1 MNFFISKAYADG
13 GAAAAGA
20 QQAAD
25 PTMSMLFFVG
35 MIVIFYFLL
44 IRPQQKR
51 AKEHRKMVEA
61 IGKGDEVVTNG
72 GMLGKIVDLSEQYLT
87 LEIAP
92 NVQVRVQRNAI
103 STVLPKGSLKAAEKE

>member
-1 MNFFISKAYADG
+1 MSFFISQAYAEG
-13 GAAAAGA
+13 GAAAAG
-20 QQAAD
+20 QQGSD
-25 PTMSMLFFVG
+25 PMMSMLFFVG

-72 GMLGKIVDLSEQYLT
+72 GILGKIVELSDQYMT
-87 LEIAP
+87 VEIAD
-92 NVQVRVQRNAI
+92 NVQIKVQRSAV
-103 STVLPKGSLKAAEKE
+103 STVLPKGSLKAADKE

>member
-1 MNFFISKAYADG
+1 MSFFISQAYAEG
-13 GAAAAGA
+13 GAAAGQQGA
-20 QQAAD
+20 TD
-25 PTMSMLFFVG
+25 PLMSMLFFVG

-72 GMLGKIVDLSEQYLT
+72 GILGKIVEMSDQYMT
-87 LEIAP
+87 VEIAN
-92 NVQVRVQRNAI
+92 NVQVKIQRSAV
-103 STVLPKGSLKAAEKE
+103 STVLPKGSLKAAEKD

>member
-1 MNFFISKAYADG
+1 MNFFISQAWADN
-13 GAAAAGA
+13 GAAAQQGA
-20 QQAAD
+20 AS
-25 PTMSMLFFVG
+25 PMTSLLFFIG

-72 GMLGKIVDLSEQYLT
+72 GILGKVVEVSDQYMT
-87 LEIAP
+87 IEIAD
-92 NVQVRVQRNAI
+92 NVEVKIQRNAVSNI
-103 STVLPKGSLKAAEKE
+103 LPKGSLKAAEKD

>member
-1 MNFFISKAYADG
+1 MSFFISQAHAEG
-13 GAAAAGA
+13 GAAAG
-20 QQAAD
+20 QQGD
-25 PTMSMLFFVG
+25 PMVSLLFFVG

-72 GMLGKIVDLSEQYLT
+72 GILGKIIELSDQYLT
-87 LEIAP
+87 VEIAD
-92 NVQVRVQRNAI
+92 NVQVKIQRNAVA
-103 STVLPKGSLKAAEKE
+103 TVLPKGSLKAADKE

>member
-1 MNFFISKAYADG
+1 MSFFIAEAYAEG
-13 GAAAAGA
+13 APAAAPGG
-20 QQAAD
+20 D
-25 PTMSMLFFVG
+25 PMTGMLFFIG

-61 IGKGDEVVTNG
+61 LEKGNEVVTSG
-72 GMLGKIVDLSEQYLT
+72 GILGKVVDVAEQYLT
-87 LEIAP
+87 VEIADG
-92 NVQVRVQRNAI
+92 VQIRIQRAAV

>member
-1 MNFFISKAYADG
+1 MNFFISQAHAEG
-13 GAAAAGA
+13 GAAAA
-20 QQAAD
+20 QQGD
-25 PTMSMLFFVG
+25 PTVSMLFFVG

-72 GMLGKIVDLSEQYLT
+72 GILGKIVDLSEQYLT
-87 LEIAP
+87 IEIAD
-92 NVQVRVQRNAI
+92 NVQIKVQRNAV

>member
-1 MNFFISKAYADG
+1 MSYFISNAYAANAPTGSAG
-13 GAAAAGA
+13 G
-20 QQAAD
+20 D
-25 PTMSMLFFVG
+25 PLTGMLFFVG

-72 GMLGKIVDLSEQYLT
+72 GVLGKIVEVGEQYLT
-87 LEIAP
+87 VEIADG
-92 NVQVRVQRNAI
+92 VKIKLQRHAVA
-103 STVLPKGSLKAAEKE
+103 TVLPKGSLKASEKE

>member
-1 MNFFISKAYADG
+1 MSFFIAEAYAEG
-13 GAAAAGA
+13 APAAAPGG
-20 QQAAD
+20 D
-25 PTMSMLFFVG
+25 PMTGMLFFIG

-61 IGKGDEVVTNG
+61 LEKGNEVVTSG
-72 GMLGKIVDLSEQYLT
+72 GILGKVVDVAEQYLT
-87 LEIAP
+87 VEIADG
-92 NVQVRVQRNAI
+92 VQIRVQRHAV

>member
-1 MNFFISKAYADG
+1 MSFFISQAYAENG
-13 GAAAAGA
+13 GAAG
-20 QQAAD
+20 QQAGGD
-25 PTMSMLFFVG
+25 PMMSMLFFVG

-72 GMLGKIVDLSEQYLT
+72 GILGKIVDVSDQYMT
-87 LEIAP
+87 VEIAD
-92 NVQVRVQRNAI
+92 NVQVKIQRSAV
-103 STVLPKGSLKAAEKE
+103 STVLPKGSLKAAEKD

>member
-1 MNFFISKAYADG
+1 MNFFISQAFADG
-13 GAAAAGA
+13 GAAAAP
-20 QQAAD
+20 QAAD

-72 GMLGKIVDLSEQYLT
+72 GMLGKIVDMSDQYLT
-87 LEIAP
+87 IEIAA
-92 NVQVRVQRNAI
+92 NVQVKIQRHAI
-103 STVLPKGSLKAAEKE
+103 ATVLPKGSLKAAEKE